1 MHTEPADLR
10 GAVLP
15 EPRVPVS
22 HRRAVMICLALLLEG
37 MSSSSITVQVGAIQ
51 SDFAVPA
58 VLLSFL
64 AGAFLIANAGLLPAA
79 GRLGDTVDTRKVFL
93 VGVGVFGLGCL
104 LCAVAPIAWFLVAGR
119 AIQGVGAA
127 LSAPAAMALITQG
140 QGERR
145 REKAIAV
152 YAAMGAVGFSLGLV
166 LPGFVVSLLGWRMSF
181 AIMIPVV
188 VMIMVITRGVPRRP
202 PRPGTRPDL
211 VGTLVVTATLM
222 VALHLVGGAATVT
235 PVLLV
240 VEAVVVIAGIAL
252 LVRRG
257 GIIGFPRHVATSPR
271 VLGAGLVLAAVFA
284 GAVPSMYVLSL
295 ALQNIAGHSAFTVG
309 LIILPQPLVF
319 GLLARPGARLVRA
332 LGSDGSLV
340 VGGAVLV
347 ISLVALGAVWG
358 LGGAWWL
365 IMVTMA
371 GVGASLAL
379 TFPAASIAA
388 ISAAPEPDRGSVAG
402 LLTAFQNI
410 GGALGLALMAL
421 AGLVP
426 DQSWSHAVTGVFG
439 VVVAMALAAAMV
451 LVGGAVGLIC
461 RLRHSQTPADAA
473 AADRR

>member
-1 MHTEPADLR
+1 MHAEPADLR
-10 GAVLP
+10 VATLP
-15 EPRVPVS
+15 KPPAPVS
-22 HRRAVMICLALLLEG
+22 GSRTVVICLALLLEG

-64 AGAFLIANAGLLPAA
+64 AGSFLIAYAGLLPAA

-93 VGVGVFGLGCL
+93 AGVGVFGLGCL
-104 LCAVAPIAWFLVAGR
+104 LCAVASSAWFLVAGR
-119 AIQGVGAA
+119 TIQGVGAA

-188 VMIMVITRGVPRRP
+188 VMILVVTRGVPRRP
-202 PRPGTRPDL
+202 PWPGTRADL
-211 VGTLVVTATLM
+211 VGSLLVTATLM
-222 VALHLVGGAATVT
+222 VALHLVGGAATLT
-235 PVLLV
+235 PLLLV

-257 GIIGFPRHVATSPR
+257 GIGGFPRDVATSPR

-284 GAVPSMYVLSL
+284 GAVSSMYVLSL
-295 ALQNIAGHSAFTVG
+295 ALQNIAGHSALMVG
-309 LIILPQPLVF
+309 LIILPQPLFF
-319 GLLARPGARLVRA
+319 GLLARPGARLVRV
-332 LGSDGSLV
+332 LGSDGSLAI
-340 VGGAVLV
+340 GGAVLV

-358 LGGAWWL
+358 LGGSRWL
-365 IMVTMA
+365 IMMTMA
-371 GVGASLAL
+371 GVGISLAL

-402 LLTAFQNI
+402 LLTAFQNT

-426 DQSWSHAVTGVFG
+426 DQSWNHAVTGAFG

-461 RLRHSQTPADAA
+461 RLRHPRRLADAA
-473 AADRR
+473 AAVRQ